1 LNSAEEQALARAPA
15 FYDQIADGLDART
28 LAALE
33 KRRKATVLIKDR
45 GWLLRRMLAV
55 ADVTGIALA
64 FVLAEVVAGGNGGGT
79 TDAWA
84 EYALFLGAL
93 PGWVV
98 AAKLYGLYDR
108 DQRRNGYSTV
118 DDIPSVFHMV
128 TSGAWLFFFVAHVS
142 GVAHPSVTKVGMFW
156 LTAIGLVL
164 LGRASARALS
174 HHSAKY
180 LQNAV
185 IVGAGDVGQQIAHKL
200 QQHPEYGINLIG
212 FVDREPKEPSPRL
225 EHVALLGPPE
235 RLLTIVRLFDVERVV
250 IAFSNDRH
258 EETVELIRSLK
269 ELPVHL
275 DIVPRLFDIVGPGA
289 EIHTLE
295 GVSLVG
301 LPPFGLSRSSRL
313 LKRAL
318 DLGASVAVLIVLA
331 PLFGLVAALIKLD
344 SPGPIFFRQLRRG
357 ADGSVF
363 TVYKFRTMVADA
375 DSRKAEFAHL
385 NKHAQNGGDPR
396 MFKIEKDPRVTRV
409 GRLLRRWLLD
419 ELPQLLNVLK
429 GEMSL
434 VGPRPLILEEDKH
447 VEAWARKRL
456 DLKPGMT
463 GMWQV
468 LGRNAIS
475 FEEMVRLDYLY
486 VTNWS
491 LWNDCRLLLR
501 TCPLVLRGD
510 GGDY

>member
-1 LNSAEEQALARAPA
+1 VNSAEQQALAHAPA
-15 FYDQIADGLDART
+15 YYDQIAGGLDART
-28 LAALE
+28 LEALD

-45 GWLLRRMLAV
+45 GWLLRRFLAI

-64 FVLAEVVAGGNGGGT
+64 FVLAEVVAGDGGGF
-79 TDAWA
+79 AGGSA
-84 EYALFLGAL
+84 EYVLFFATL

-98 AAKLYGLYDR
+98 VAKLYGLYDR

-128 TSGAWLFFFVAHVS
+128 TSGAWLFFFAATLS
-142 GVAHPSVTKVGMFW
+142 GVAHPNLTKVGTFW
-156 LTAIGLVL
+156 GTAIGLVL

-174 HHSAKY
+174 HRSPKY
-180 LQNAV
+180 IQNAV
-185 IVGAGDVGQQIAHKL
+185 IVGAGDVGQQVARKL

-212 FVDREPKEPSPRL
+212 FVDREPKEPDPRL
-225 EHVALLGPPE
+225 EHIALLGAPE
-235 RLLTIVRLFDVERVV
+235 RLPTIVHLFDVERVV

-269 ELPVHL
+269 ELRVHL

-301 LPPFGLSRSSRL
+301 LPPFGLSRSSRF

-318 DLGASVAVLIVLA
+318 DLVASVAALILLV
-331 PLFGLVAALIKLD
+331 PLFGVIALLIKLD
-344 SPGPIFFRQLRRG
+344 SPGPIFFRQVRRG
-357 ADGSVF
+357 ANGSTF
-363 TVYKFRTMVADA
+363 TLYKFRTMVADA
-375 DSRKAEFAHL
+375 DTRKAEFAHL

-396 MFKIEKDPRVTRV
+396 MFKIENDPRVTRV
-409 GRLLRRWLLD
+409 GRRLRRWLLD
-419 ELPQLLNVLK
+419 ELPQLLNVLE
-429 GEMSL
+429 GHMSV
-434 VGPRPLILEEDKH
+434 VGPRPLILEEDQY
-447 VEAWARKRL
+447 VESWARRRL

-463 GMWQV
+463 GVWQV

-475 FEEMVRLDYLY
+475 FDEMVRLDYLY

>member
-1 LNSAEEQALARAPA
+1 VNPAEQQALAHAPA
-15 FYDQIADGLDART
+15 YYDQIAGGLDART
-28 LAALE
+28 LEALDR
-33 KRRKATVLIKDR
+33 RRKATVLIKDR
-45 GWLLRRMLAV
+45 GWLLRRLLAV

-64 FVLAEVVAGGNGGGT
+64 FVIAEVVGGDGGGY
-79 TDAWA
+79 AGASA
-84 EYALFLGAL
+84 EYVLFFATL

-98 AAKLYGLYDR
+98 VAKLYGLYDR

-128 TSGAWLFFFVAHVS
+128 TSGAWLFFFAATLS
-142 GVAHPSVTKVGMFW
+142 GVAHPNLAKVGTFW
-156 LTAIGLVL
+156 GTAIGFVL

-174 HHSAKY
+174 HRSPKY

-185 IVGAGDVGQQIAHKL
+185 IVGAGDVGQQVAHTL

-212 FVDREPKEPSPRL
+212 FVDREPKEPDPRL
-225 EHVALLGPPE
+225 EHVALLGAPE
-235 RLLTIVRLFDVERVV
+235 RLPTIVRLFDVQRVV

-269 ELPVHL
+269 ELRVQL

-289 EIHTLE
+289 EMHTLE

-301 LPPFGLSRSSRL
+301 LPPFALSRSSRF
-313 LKRAL
+313 LKRVL
-318 DLGASVAVLIVLA
+318 DLVAAVIALTVLA
-331 PLFGLVAALIKLD
+331 PLFALIAVLIKLD
-344 SPGPIFFRQLRRG
+344 SRGPVLFRQVRRG
-357 ADGSVF
+357 ANGSTF
-363 TVYKFRTMVADA
+363 TLYKFRTMTADA
-375 DSRKAEFAHL
+375 DARKPEFAHL
-385 NKHAQNGGDPR
+385 NRHAQDGDAR
-396 MFKIEKDPRVTRV
+396 MFKIENDPRVTRV
-409 GRLLRRWLLD
+409 GRPLRHWLLD
-419 ELPQLLNVLK
+419 ELPQFLNVLE
-429 GEMSL
+429 GDMSV
-434 VGPRPLILEEDKH
+434 VGPRPLILEEDQY
-447 VEAWARKRL
+447 VESWARKRL

-463 GMWQV
+463 GLWQV

-475 FEEMVRLDYLY
+475 FDEMVRLDYLY